1 MTDVCS
7 VDLHVELPRTLA
19 AEVEEVQRRDPD
31 VLSRILAYGLTR
43 RLIFDHLAQRE
54 VERYESERR
63 GS

>member
-1 MTDVCS
+1 MTDVCA
-7 VDLHVELPRTLA
+7 VDLHVQLPRTLA
-19 AEVEEVQRRDPD
+19 AEIEEVQRRDPD

-54 VERYESERR
+54 VERLDGERR